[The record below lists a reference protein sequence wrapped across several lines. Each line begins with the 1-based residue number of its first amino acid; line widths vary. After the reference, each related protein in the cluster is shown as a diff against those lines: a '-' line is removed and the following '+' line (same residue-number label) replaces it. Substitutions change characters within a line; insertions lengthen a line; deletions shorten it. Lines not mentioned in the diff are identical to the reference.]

1 VAFFDIVPQLSRLT
15 PASQLIFASLLN
27 TINTD
32 SPSATESKMNNST
45 APPRLIDVESPPAV
59 VSTPPAS
66 QLNSTLLVIINTNS
80 SSATGSRMNKSTAPP
95 RLIDVDSPP
104 ASDST
109 PRARPKP
116 PSYVPRSTFDM
127 TELLPVL
134 DKITM

>member
-15 PASQLIFASLLN
+15 PASQLIFASLLS
-27 TINTD
+27 TVNTD
-32 SPSATESKMNNST
+32 PPSATESKMNNST
-45 APPRLIDVESPPAV
+45 APPRLIDV
-59 VSTPPAS
+59 
-66 QLNSTLLVIINTNS
+66 
-80 SSATGSRMNKSTAPP
+80 
-95 RLIDVDSPP
+95 
-104 ASDST
+104 DST

>member
-15 PASQLIFASLLN
+15 STSQLIFASLLN
-27 TINTD
+27 TIITD

-45 APPRLIDVESPPAV
+45 APPRLIDVDSPPAV
-59 VSTPPAS
+59 V
-66 QLNSTLLVIINTNS
+66 
-80 SSATGSRMNKSTAPP
+80 
-95 RLIDVDSPP
+95 
-104 ASDST
+104 ST